1 MELPSIIS
9 SFVCGN
15 AIFCR
20 VEVANAPLNV
30 SMGLLA
36 IIILLIGSGLIS
48 ASEAAFFGL
57 SASQIEKI
65 KNSSENYFRRASYLL
80 ENPDFLLATI
90 LIANNFINVGI
101 VLISVYVTNLIV
113 SVEDYPLA
121 TFIIQSVVVT
131 FIILFFGEISPK
143 IYSTHKKESII
154 RLMATPLFVLEKLFK
169 PINFVLVK
177 STGIVDRR
185 LKKREDDI
193 SLKDISEAINI
204 TKTSS
209 DKHDE
214 ARMFKGI
221 VNFGNI
227 QVREIMVPRV
237 DAVAV
242 NDNTPYDELL
252 QIIRQSGYS
261 RIPVYSGSPDSVV
274 GILYIKDLLK
284 HLNEGKD
291 YPWQRHLRP
300 AYYIPENKKIDTL
313 LTEFQSQKIHI
324 AIVVDEYGGTSG
336 IVTLEDILE
345 EIFGDI
351 SDEFD
356 EEEDEKNYVKV
367 DENTYIFDGKI
378 LLNDFC
384 RILQIREDIFDEVSG
399 EFDTLA
405 GLILELEGRLPATN
419 EVIFYK
425 NFEFRIESADY
436 KRIKGVRVTYHYD
449 EEEDKKK

>member
-1 MELPSIIS
+1 MEILSVVLSLIGNDLILRAIIASIS
-9 SFVCGN
+9 
-15 AIFCR
+15 
-20 VEVANAPLNV
+20 LNV
-30 SMGLLA
+30 SLGLVA
-36 IIILLIGSGLIS
+36 IIILLICSGLIS

-65 KNSSENYFRRASYLL
+65 KSSNEIYFRRASILL
-80 ENPDFLLATI
+80 DKPDFLLATI
-90 LIANNFINVGI
+90 LIANNFINVAI
-101 VLISVYVTNLIV
+101 VLISVYVTNLLV
-113 SVEDYPLA
+113 DVQEYPLA

-131 FIILFFGEISPK
+131 LIILFFGEISPK

-154 RLMATPLFVLEKLFK
+154 RIMATPLFILEQVFK
-169 PINFVLVK
+169 PISIFLVK
-177 STGIVDRR
+177 STGIIDRR
-185 LKKREDDI
+185 LKKREEDI

-204 TKTSS
+204 TETTS

-214 ARMFKGI
+214 ARMYKGI

-237 DAVAV
+237 DAIAV

-284 HLNEGKD
+284 HLDEGKD
-291 YPWQRHLRP
+291 YAWQRHLRP
-300 AYYIPENKKIDTL
+300 AYYIPENKKIDSL
-313 LTEFQSQKIHI
+313 LAEFQSQKIHI

-356 EEEDEKNYVKV
+356 EEEDEINYVKV

-384 RILQIREDIFDEVSG
+384 RILKIRENLFDEVSG

-436 KRIKGVRVTYHYD
+436 KRIKKVRVTYHY
-449 EEEDKKK
+449 EEEEGREN

>member
-1 MELPSIIS
+1 LEILSVVLSLIGNDLILRAIIASIS
-9 SFVCGN
+9 
-15 AIFCR
+15 
-20 VEVANAPLNV
+20 LNV
-30 SMGLLA
+30 SLGLVA
-36 IIILLIGSGLIS
+36 IIILLICSGLIS
-48 ASEAAFFGL
+48 SSEAAFFGL

-65 KNSSENYFRRASYLL
+65 KSSHQIYFRRASILL
-80 ENPDFLLATI
+80 DKPDFLLATI
-90 LIANNFINVGI
+90 LIANNFINVAI
-101 VLISVYVTNLIV
+101 VLISVYVTNLLV
-113 SVEDYPLA
+113 DVQEYPLA

-131 FIILFFGEISPK
+131 LIILFFGEISPK

-154 RLMATPLFVLEKLFK
+154 RIMATPLFILEQVFK
-169 PINFVLVK
+169 PISIFLVK
-177 STGIVDRR
+177 STGIIDRR
-185 LKKREDDI
+185 LKKREEDI

-204 TKTSS
+204 TETTS

-214 ARMFKGI
+214 ARMYKGI

-237 DAVAV
+237 DAIAV
-242 NDNTPYDELL
+242 NDNIPYDELL

-284 HLNEGKD
+284 HLDEGKD
-291 YPWQRHLRP
+291 YAWQRHLRP
-300 AYYIPENKKIDTL
+300 AYYIPENKKIDSL
-313 LTEFQSQKIHI
+313 LAEFQSQKIHI

-356 EEEDEKNYVKV
+356 EEEDEINYVKV

-384 RILQIREDIFDEVSG
+384 RILKIRENLFDEVSG

-436 KRIKGVRVTYHYD
+436 KRIKKVRVTYHY
-449 EEEDKKK
+449 EEEEGREN

>member
-1 MELPSIIS
+1 MEILSGVLSLIGNDLILRAIIASIS
-9 SFVCGN
+9 
-15 AIFCR
+15 
-20 VEVANAPLNV
+20 LNV
-30 SMGLLA
+30 SLGLLA
-36 IIILLIGSGLIS
+36 IIILLICSGLIS
-48 ASEAAFFGL
+48 SSEAAFFGL

-65 KNSSENYFRRASYLL
+65 KSSNEIYFRRASILL
-80 ENPDFLLATI
+80 DKPDFLLATI
-90 LIANNFINVGI
+90 LIANNFINVAI
-101 VLISVYVTNLIV
+101 VLISVYVTNLLV
-113 SVEDYPLA
+113 DVQEYPLA

-131 FIILFFGEISPK
+131 LIILFFAEISPK

-154 RLMATPLFVLEKLFK
+154 RIMATPLFILEQAFK
-169 PINFVLVK
+169 PISIFLVK

-185 LKKREDDI
+185 LKKREEDI

-204 TKTSS
+204 TETTS

-214 ARMFKGI
+214 ARMYKGI

-284 HLNEGKD
+284 HLDEGKD

-300 AYYIPENKKIDTL
+300 AYYIPENKKIDSL

-345 EIFGDI
+345 EIF
-351 SDEFD
+351 
-356 EEEDEKNYVKV
+356 
-367 DENTYIFDGKI
+367 
-378 LLNDFC
+378 
-384 RILQIREDIFDEVSG
+384 
-399 EFDTLA
+399 
-405 GLILELEGRLPATN
+405 
-419 EVIFYK
+419 
-425 NFEFRIESADY
+425 SAF
-436 KRIKGVRVTYHYD
+436 
-449 EEEDKKK
+449 

>member
-1 MELPSIIS
+1 MEILSVVLSLIGNDLILRAIIASIS
-9 SFVCGN
+9 
-15 AIFCR
+15 
-20 VEVANAPLNV
+20 LNV
-30 SMGLLA
+30 SLGLVA
-36 IIILLIGSGLIS
+36 IIILLICSGLIS
-48 ASEAAFFGL
+48 SSEAAFFGL

-65 KNSSENYFRRASYLL
+65 KSSHQIYFRRASILL
-80 ENPDFLLATI
+80 DKPDFLLATI
-90 LIANNFINVGI
+90 LIANNFINVAI
-101 VLISVYVTNLIV
+101 VLISVYVTNLLV
-113 SVEDYPLA
+113 DVQEYPLA

-131 FIILFFGEISPK
+131 LIILFFGEISPK

-154 RLMATPLFVLEKLFK
+154 RIMATPLFILEQVFK
-169 PINFVLVK
+169 PISIFLVK
-177 STGIVDRR
+177 STGIIDRR
-185 LKKREDDI
+185 LKKREEDI

-204 TKTSS
+204 TETTS

-214 ARMFKGI
+214 ARMYKGI

-237 DAVAV
+237 DAIAV

-284 HLNEGKD
+284 HLDEGKD
-291 YPWQRHLRP
+291 YAWQRHLRP
-300 AYYIPENKKIDTL
+300 AYYIPENKKIDSL
-313 LTEFQSQKIHI
+313 LAEFQSQKIHI

-356 EEEDEKNYVKV
+356 EEEDEINYVKV

-384 RILQIREDIFDEVSG
+384 RILKIRENLFDEVSG

-436 KRIKGVRVTYHYD
+436 KRIKKVRVTYHY
-449 EEEDKKK
+449 EEEEGREN

>member
-1 MELPSIIS
+1 MEILSVVLSLIGNDLILRATIASIS
-9 SFVCGN
+9 
-15 AIFCR
+15 
-20 VEVANAPLNV
+20 LNV
-30 SMGLLA
+30 SLGLVA
-36 IIILLIGSGLIS
+36 IIILLICSGLIS
-48 ASEAAFFGL
+48 SSEAAFFGL

-65 KNSSENYFRRASYLL
+65 KSSNEIYFRRASILL
-80 ENPDFLLATI
+80 DKPDFLLATI
-90 LIANNFINVGI
+90 LIANNFINVAI
-101 VLISVYVTNLIV
+101 VLISVYVTNLLV
-113 SVEDYPLA
+113 DVQEYPLA

-131 FIILFFGEISPK
+131 LIILFFGEISPK

-154 RLMATPLFVLEKLFK
+154 RIMATPLFILEQAFK
-169 PINFVLVK
+169 PISIFLVK
-177 STGIVDRR
+177 STGIIDRR
-185 LKKREDDI
+185 LKKREEDI

-204 TKTSS
+204 TETTS

-214 ARMFKGI
+214 ARMYKGI

-237 DAVAV
+237 DAIAV

-284 HLNEGKD
+284 HLDEGKD
-291 YPWQRHLRP
+291 YAWQRHLRP
-300 AYYIPENKKIDTL
+300 AYYIPENKKIDSL
-313 LTEFQSQKIHI
+313 LAEFQSQKIHI

-356 EEEDEKNYVKV
+356 EEEDEINYVKV

-384 RILQIREDIFDEVSG
+384 RILKIRENLFDEVSG

-436 KRIKGVRVTYHYD
+436 KRIKKVRVTYHY
-449 EEEDKKK
+449 EEEEGREN